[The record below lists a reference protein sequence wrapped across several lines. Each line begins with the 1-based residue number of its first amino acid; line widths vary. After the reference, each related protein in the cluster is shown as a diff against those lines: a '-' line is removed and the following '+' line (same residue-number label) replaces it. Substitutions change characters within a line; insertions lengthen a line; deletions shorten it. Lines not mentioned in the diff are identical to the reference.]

1 MHFMKIKK
9 RKGSLQL
16 TNAACPRQKA
26 RGLREEPVNVGEALV
41 PHMNG
46 NIDNVGD
53 KTEGR

>member
-1 MHFMKIKK
+1 MKIKK
-9 RKGSLQL
+9 KAER
-16 TNAACPRQKA
+16 TDAARPRQKA

-53 KTEGR
+53 ETEGR